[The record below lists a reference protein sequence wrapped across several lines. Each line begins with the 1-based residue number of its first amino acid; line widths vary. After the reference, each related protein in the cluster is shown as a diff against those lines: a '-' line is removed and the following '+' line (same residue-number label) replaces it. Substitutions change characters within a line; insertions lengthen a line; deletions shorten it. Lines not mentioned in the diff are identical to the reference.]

1 MTQPPEWW
9 VWDEENMMFLDPKT
23 GCLPLQ
29 NHIFGPVNIGPGY
42 TTGPVIK
49 IYDGEIDFESITC
62 WWCGKTYGQVIAEN
76 PEATLIL
83 RDPHP
88 EFENLRFIELKV
100 SEL

>member
-42 TTGPVIK
+42 TTGPVISFTYSK
-49 IYDGEIDFESITC
+49 PSSTNSMPSSADF
-62 WWCGKTYGQVIAEN
+62 
-76 PEATLIL
+76 ATLYMN
-83 RDPHP
+83 
-88 EFENLRFIELKV
+88 ESF
-100 SEL
+100 